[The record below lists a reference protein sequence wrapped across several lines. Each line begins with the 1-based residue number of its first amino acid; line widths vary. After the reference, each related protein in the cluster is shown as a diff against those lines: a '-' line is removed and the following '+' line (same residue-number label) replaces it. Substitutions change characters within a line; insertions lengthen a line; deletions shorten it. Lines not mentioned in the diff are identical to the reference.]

1 MLSTRPGSFVRV
13 APVKRARDNRRAG
26 VPPTPFIVF
35 ASPRSGSSWLVD
47 LLDSHPRIAAYAELF
62 LPGDRTTPD
71 YGRKDLPRFEAT
83 VTPRFR
89 VSLVPAR
96 LSYLRRLY
104 GARPDIDAVGFKLM
118 YRHPEVH
125 RGLLPYLA
133 ARRTR
138 VVHLVRENALE
149 QVVSWETSVARGR
162 FRAHVGEEVSTSAIA
177 IDPGALLARL
187 DKLQRD
193 VARARRTLARWRLP
207 TLDLSYERLRESPGA
222 ELARVAGFLE
232 VEPRDWEPRSSL
244 LRLNPASVR
253 DLIENINEVEP
264 ALARR
269 GQAWMLG

>member
-1 MLSTRPGSFVRV
+1 
-13 APVKRARDNRRAG
+13 
-26 VPPTPFIVF
+26 
-35 ASPRSGSSWLVD
+35 VD

-89 VSLVPAR
+89 LSLAPAR
-96 LSYLRRLY
+96 LSYLRRVFA
-104 GARPDIDAVGFKLM
+104 ARAGIDAVGFKLM
-118 YRHPEVH
+118 YGHPEVH

-149 QVVSWETSVARGR
+149 QVVSWETSVSRGR
-162 FRAHVGEEVSTSAIA
+162 FRAHTGEEVYTRAVA
-177 IDPGALLARL
+177 IDPEALLARL

-193 VARARRTLARWRLP
+193 VSRARARLARYRLP
-207 TLDLSYERLRESPGA
+207 TLDVSYERLRESPHT

-232 VEPRDWEPRSSL
+232 VEPREWEARSTL
-244 LRLNPASVR
+244 LRLNAVSVR
-253 DLIENINEVEP
+253 ELIENLDSVEP